1 MRTSP
6 ANALLLSAVRSDAV
20 HSSGPD
26 FRRLFREW
34 LGFNVRTGA
43 LLIIFFG
50 VVRMAL
56 VLQSNVTGSYQAVS
70 IVFVAMAAL
79 PWILLT
85 RHGRRRVGIVRPRR
99 WRWVLPGIVAGG
111 LACMVVFAVFTALWG
126 DSTQNAFVYIGGTY
140 SAVPADVGSAD
151 RAIYFA
157 IFAFIGVTF
166 SPIGEELLYRGV
178 AQEGFAAKLG
188 TTKAALIDAAAF
200 ALVHLAHFGVVY
212 FAGAWAFL
220 PGPSALWLVA
230 MFCCSLIFHSFRLLT
245 GSILGAIASHAG
257 FNLAMTFAIFYWLDL
272 Y

>member
-1 MRTSP
+1 MIFST
-6 ANALLLSAVRSDAV
+6 A
-20 HSSGPD
+20 PD
-26 FRRLFREW
+26 FRPLFRGW
-34 LGFNVRTGA
+34 LGFNVRTGI
-43 LLIIFFG
+43 LLITFFG

-56 VLQSNVTGSYQAVS
+56 VLQANVTGSYQAVS
-70 IVFVAMAAL
+70 IVFVAMAVL

-85 RHGRRRVGIVRPRR
+85 HHGRRRVGIVKPRR
-99 WRWVLPGIVAGG
+99 WRWVLPGVIAGG
-111 LACMVVFAVFTALWG
+111 LASMVVFAVFVALWG
-126 DSTQNAFVYIGGTY
+126 DSSQNAFVYIGGTY
-140 SAVPADVGSAD
+140 SAVPPDVSPAD

-157 IFAFIGVTF
+157 IFALIGVTF

-178 AQEGFAAKLG
+178 AQESFAAKLG

-212 FAGAWAFL
+212 VAGAWAFL
-220 PGPSALWLVA
+220 PGPAILWVVA
-230 MFCCSLIFHSFRLLT
+230 MFSCSLIFHSFRLLT